1 MAFFCS
7 LTFLSSWVDKLERDA
22 FGIKAGVSLEG
33 VEVERLL
40 PEELEEVVRGIAL
53 PHQKLPVEPRL
64 DKNTGQVISEEMG
77 STVDIE
83 ATLAQLWSSSPGQ
96 NIELAKI
103 PLAPRHNS
111 AEIQDAHKAIIGSY
125 STWFHG
131 SAARY
136 QNIAAAMRGVNN
148 TLVWPGQLFSFN
160 EVVGPRTPER
170 GYLPAPVILNGGLD
184 VGYGGGVCQVSSTVY
199 NAALAAN
206 LTVVERHGHSK
217 PVHYVPEGRDAAVD
231 YGGVDLKF
239 RNNRS
244 TVIIIKSYL
253 NNGRL
258 YIELRGAE
266 QD

>member
-7 LTFLSSWVDKLERDA
+7 LTVLSSWVDKLERDA
-22 FGIKAGVSLEG
+22 FGVKAGVKLEG

-64 DKNTGQVISEEMG
+64 DKDTGQVIREEAG
-77 STVDIE
+77 ATVDIE
-83 ATLAQLWSSSPGQ
+83 ATVAQLRACSPGQ
-96 NIELAKI
+96 NVELVKI
-103 PLAPRHNS
+103 PLPTLHTS
-111 AEIQDAHKAIIGSY
+111 AEILDAQKSIIGSY

-136 QNIAAAMRGVNN
+136 QNIATAMRGVNN
-148 TLVWPGQLFSFN
+148 TLIWPDQLFSFN

-170 GYLPAPVILNGGLD
+170 GYLPAPVILNGGMD
-184 VGYGGGVCQVSSTVY
+184 VGYGGGVCQVSSTLY

-206 LTVVERHGHSK
+206 LQVVERHGHSK
-217 PVHYVPEGRDAAVD
+217 PVHSVPEGRDATVD

-244 TVIIIKSYL
+244 TPVIIRAYL

-266 QD
+266 QN